1 MTLLPK
7 RNVWENGAAGLSP
20 TEAGWEGERGAW
32 QGEVSK
38 TRLRGDFPA
47 SDSGSS
53 SGDKGVNPPIPLN

>member
-20 TEAGWEGERGAW
+20 TGAAWEGERGAW

-47 SDSGSS
+47 
-53 SGDKGVNPPIPLN
+53 